1 MAKKGLQ
8 HILIGCAIYLSE
20 HQAIGK
26 DLCCSE
32 NTSLGICVAMVTIAG
47 PMFVPCVHHVVW
59 TVCVLLILNVFMAIF
74 GCTCMCHPHFLVS
87 ALYVFVHARYREVQG
102 GFMGIFRFIR
112 TWQING
118 NLGGA
123 RVTAPKILIS
133 NPKTMQCNGASTKFS
148 FVRLIVM
155 LWRSLDGMF
164 PQLHGLGG
172 DLVPPSPP

>member
-1 MAKKGLQ
+1 MCCNGYYCRS
-8 HILIGCAIYLSE
+8 HVRTMCAS
-20 HQAIGK
+20 
-26 DLCCSE
+26 CS
-32 NTSLGICVAMVTIAG
+32 LD
-47 PMFVPCVHHVVW
+47 
-59 TVCVLLILNVFMAIF
+59 CVLLTLNVFMAIF

-87 ALYVFVHARYREVQG
+87 ALYFFVHARYRAVQG

-133 NPKTMQCNGASTKFS
+133 NPKTMHCNGASTQILC
-148 FVRLIVM
+148 VRLIVM

-172 DLVPPSPP
+172 DLVLPSPLYIHKARRTPYR

>member
-1 MAKKGLQ
+1 MHKIWQQKGLQ

-47 PMFVPCVHHVVW
+47 PMFVPCV
-59 TVCVLLILNVFMAIF
+59 CA
-74 GCTCMCHPHFLVS
+74 CMCHPHFLVS
-87 ALYVFVHARYREVQG
+87 AIYVFVHARYRAVQG

-133 NPKTMQCNGASTKFS
+133 NPKTMVHQQNSHLS
-148 FVRLIVM
+148 
-155 LWRSLDGMF
+155 D
-164 PQLHGLGG
+164 
-172 DLVPPSPP
+172 